1 LPQIFFFVTVK
12 YGHFDTGKTA
22 FFKPYLLKAED
33 SILRAIAYFDVFRYP
48 VTANEIFLFM
58 NQPVTHTV
66 LSAGLEGLVGEKKI
80 FQLGDYYSLQEQPE
94 LAERR
99 LRGNERATALLRI
112 ADKIGRFLYRFPF
125 VRGVGISGS
134 LSKNYAD
141 IDADIDFFIITSRNH
156 LWIARTFL
164 HGLKKLSFLV
174 GRQHWYCMNY
184 FIDEEALVIAEKN
197 IFTATEVV
205 TLKPVCG
212 ENGLQSFYRAN
223 DWAMA
228 HFPNHPAILFTE
240 TGRRESIIK
249 TWTEKVFNNRLGDRL
264 DNFLMRVTAKR
275 WAEKEKK
282 HKLNSKGNP
291 LGLIAGKHFARPNP
305 EHFQKKILGSIGHR
319 LNTIEQAGNEGQ
331 ATFISSAAK

>member
-1 LPQIFFFVTVK
+1 
-12 YGHFDTGKTA
+12 
-22 FFKPYLLKAED
+22 LKAED

-48 VTANEIFLFM
+48 VTANEIYLFM
-58 NQPVTHTV
+58 DQPVTHAS
-66 LSAGLEGLVGEKKI
+66 LDAGLTGLLTVRKI
-80 FQLGDYYSLQEQPE
+80 FQLGNYYSLHEQPE

-99 LRGNERATALLRI
+99 LQGNERAIGLLRI
-112 ADKIGRFLYRFPF
+112 AHKIGRSLYKFPF

-141 IDADIDFFIITSRNH
+141 VDADIDFFIITSRNH

-164 HGLKKLSFLV
+164 HALKKLSFIV

-184 FIDEEALVIAEKN
+184 FVDEEALLIAEKN

-212 ENGLQSFYRAN
+212 QDGLRSFYNAN
-223 DWAMA
+223 DWAMK
-228 HFPNHPAILFTE
+228 HFPNHPAVLFAE
-240 TGRRESIIK
+240 TGKHGPRIK
-249 TWTEKVFNNRLGDRL
+249 KWIEKVFSNRLGDRL
-264 DNFLMRVTAKR
+264 DDSLMRITAKR
-275 WAEKEKK
+275 WADKEKK

-305 EHFQKKILGSIGHR
+305 EHFQKKILGSIEQR
-319 LNTIEQAGNEGQ
+319 LHKIREADFEDQAKL
-331 ATFISSAAK
+331 ISSAAK